1 MGPARKPNIHTLLQG
16 MSPENRVPLAFPA
29 GMLA

>member
-1 MGPARKPNIHTLLQG
+1 MVPARKPNIHALLQG
-16 MSPENRVPLAFPA
+16 MSPGNRAPLAFPA